1 MPAFVSFGPSLPM
14 TFINNNYF
22 ENSLLF
28 DSLTQSEKKNEV
40 EEVIV
45 QIFLHLFNFVVVVVV
60 EHKRRREDAFISLR
74 LLRNKSFAVFATA
87 AEEGAGTNILT
98 MQRQGHPIVNTSL
111 EF

>member
-1 MPAFVSFGPSLPM
+1 M

-40 EEVIV
+40 EEIIV
-45 QIFLHLFNFVVVVVV
+45 QIFLHLFNFVVVVV
-60 EHKRRREDAFISLR
+60 EHKRWREDTFISLR

-98 MQRQGHPIVNTSL
+98 M
-111 EF
+111 